1 MTAHV
6 VHDYIAG
13 AVGGMY
19 IFIKKKKG
27 GTGKTAIK
35 GVLSNINAKT
45 HTSFELHLLPIFYRL
60 FTSRRV
66 GDLKRSGVAPWVN
79 MNVL

>member
-1 MTAHV
+1 MTAHA

-27 GTGKTAIK
+27 TGKTAIK
-35 GVLSNINAKT
+35 GVLRNINAKT
-45 HTSFELHLLPIFYRL
+45 HTSFEQHLLPIFYRL